1 MGIIFDLVSSRAR
14 IKQINIIYKKMAKLI
29 FDIETAGESYDEM
42 DETTREIL
50 TKWIKESCE
59 NEEEYERELKKI
71 KDGLG
76 FSPLTGY
83 IVAIGLLDYEKN
95 KGVVYYQAP
104 DSSEEETE
112 EGDFKFKPMSEKEM
126 LERFWHGAKEYDEF
140 IDFNGRSFDVPFLI
154 ARSAV
159 NKVKTTKDLM
169 SNRYLNSQRYDAK
182 HVDLFDQLSF
192 YGAVRGKNSLHL
204 WCRALGVKSPKGDGV
219 CGDDVSRLF
228 REKKY
233 LDIARYNVGDLVA
246 TRDLYDHWQ
255 KYMRAENK
263 Q

>member
-1 MGIIFDLVSSRAR
+1 M
-14 IKQINIIYKKMAKLI
+14 KQPAKV
-29 FDIETAGESYDEM
+29 M
-42 DETTREIL
+42 TRWMRQLGKIL
-50 TKWIKESCE
+50 TSGLKKVE

-159 NKVKTTKDLM
+159 NKVKITKDLM

-204 WCRALGVKSPKGDGV
+204 WCRALGSPQGRWV

-228 REKKY
+228 REKVFGY
-233 LDIARYNVGDLVA
+233 
-246 TRDLYDHWQ
+246 
-255 KYMRAENK
+255 RAL
-263 Q
+263 